1 MSRILVRLRALVVRT
16 AFWAA
21 HWLPLR
27 RRVVLATAHDAAL
40 RGNLA
45 VIRDAL
51 RAADPEIPVVVHA
64 HASRGDLR
72 GKLRALWS
80 AAVAGYHLA
89 TARVFI
95 VDDYFFPVYVI
106 RPRPGTTIVQTWHAA
121 GAFKKFG
128 LSVLDKSFGAS
139 EALTRQVRI
148 HGNYDVCLV
157 GSRAGAAFYA
167 EAFGQ
172 PVERFATEVGIPRT
186 DILFDE
192 TWRARTVAAVR
203 ERYRI
208 GADRRV
214 VLYAPTFR
222 GDSVGAAVAGPTLDL
237 ERLHAVLGEDHV
249 VLLRLHPFIRA
260 GIAVPPALAGFAI
273 DVSDHPEIN
282 DLLVASDALVT
293 DYSSVIFEYSLL
305 RRPMLFFAPDLDAY
319 EGERGFYFD
328 YRTGVP
334 GPVFTTTDEVAAYLR
349 AGTADLE
356 RIDAFRAWGFDAAD
370 GHATERFLDW
380 VVRPALDGTL
390 TRWRGRAS

>member
-1 MSRILVRLRALVVRT
+1 MSGLVVRLRTLVVRL
-16 AFWAA
+16 AFGVAS
-21 HWLPLR
+21 WLPLR

-40 RGNLA
+40 RGNLV
-45 VIRDAL
+45 VISDAL
-51 RAADPEIPVVVHA
+51 RAVQPRVPVVVLA

-72 GKLRALWS
+72 GKMRAIWS

-95 VDDYFFPVYVI
+95 VDDYYFPIYVI

-128 LSVLDKSFGAS
+128 LSVLDKSFGAT

-157 GSRAGAAFYA
+157 GSRAGAVFYG

-172 PVERFATEVGIPRT
+172 PVGRFATEVGIPRT

-192 TWRARTVAAVR
+192 AWRARTAAAVR
-203 ERYRI
+203 ARYGI
-208 GADRRV
+208 DADRRI

-222 GDSVGAAVAGPTLDL
+222 GDSVSAAVAGPVLDL
-237 ERLHAVLGEDHV
+237 DRLHAVLGSDHV
-249 VLLRLHPFIRA
+249 IMLRLHPFVRTGLTI
-260 GIAVPPALAGFAI
+260 PSPLAGFAI

-305 RRPMLFFAPDLDAY
+305 RRPMIFFAPDLDAY

-334 GPVFTTTDEVAAYLR
+334 GPVCTTTDEVAAYLR
-349 AGTADLE
+349 DGTVDLA
-356 RIDAFRAWGFDAAD
+356 RIDAFREWGFDAAD
-370 GHATERFLDW
+370 GHATQRFIERIVL
-380 VVRPALDGTL
+380 PGLDGKSVP
-390 TRWRGRAS
+390 WRDRP